1 MCVHHFHNIGS
12 GDLCMQVTFLSSSI
26 FFHPFLWVFNSFLV
40 KIILFLIFTSG
51 YFFKIIVQGCFIDFF
66 SVNSLLV
73 NKPKPYA
80 DFLCIKC
87 VSCYFSQIVDEL

>member
-12 GDLCMQVTFLSSSI
+12 VDLYMQVTFLSSSI

-73 NKPKPYA
+73 HKPKPYA
-80 DFLCIKC
+80 DFCALNVCPATFLK
-87 VSCYFSQIVDEL
+87 